1 MAFELGAKFKE
12 IQIRKYDKKSRKV
25 VEYTESLEYYVAT
38 SKDIC
43 KSDRLNILEFLLVR
57 GQLTLKPSGEK
68 NIPTPF
74 VLAERKYPTALRFFL
89 FHPEIHKGK
98 KKSDPNSD
106 PALKTFFSVINASL
120 YSY

>member
-12 IQIRKYDKKSRKV
+12 IQIRKYDKRSRKV

-68 NIPTPF
+68 NIPAPF
-74 VLAERKYPTALRFFL
+74 VLAERKNPMALRIFL
-89 FHPEIHKGK
+89 LHPEIHKGK
-98 KKSDPNSD
+98 KKSDPKKKIVSKFRSRFENV
-106 PALKTFFSVINASL
+106 FSCI
-120 YSY
+120 